1 MANETTQ
8 TIEPS
13 EISAHRRSNKAAGGK
28 IATGNR
34 LRDGVVI
41 YLAANGEWV
50 TEVDQ
55 ARLETTAEGE
65 AALQAAL
72 DAAVKGNYLI
82 DAAVIDTVPSGTKP
96 ARLRE
101 QIRAV
106 GPTIRPDLARR
117 SSW

>member
-1 MANETTQ
+1 MADEKTQ

-41 YLAANGEWV
+41 YLAASGEW
-50 TEVDQ
+50 TPNVDA
-55 ARLETTAEGE
+55 ARVETTPEGE
-65 AALQAAL
+65 AALKAAL
-72 DAAVKGNYLI
+72 DTAVKGNLLI
-82 DAAVIDTVPSGTKP
+82 DAAVIDTVPSDIKP

-106 GPTIRPDLARR
+106 GPTVRPDLARR
-117 SSW
+117 ASW

>member
-1 MANETTQ
+1 MADENTQ
-8 TIEPS
+8 VIEPS

-41 YLAANGEWV
+41 YLAANGEW
-50 TEVDQ
+50 TTDVDQ
-55 ARLETTAEGE
+55 ARRETTAEGE
-65 AALQAAL
+65 AALKAAL
-72 DAAVKGNYLI
+72 DAAFKANYLI
-82 DAAVIDTVPSGTKP
+82 DAAVIDTVPSDTKP

-106 GPTIRPDLARR
+106 GPTVRPDLARR
-117 SSW
+117 ANW